1 MIAPGNNAQAC
12 PCRQGNAQAGRARS
26 CGVAFR
32 LEDHTADLAIAA
44 TAGTRDEVLG
54 EAALGLTAVL
64 TGRDEVHHLGRP
76 DQEVRFVVEA
86 PDQDALAV
94 AFLSELL
101 WLHESEDLLWL
112 GGGVTVGPGAGGTLR
127 VTASGNGVKHD
138 PALHG
143 RGVEVKAVTYH
154 GLRFGRTGTGWELWV
169 LLDI

>member
-1 MIAPGNNAQAC
+1 MG
-12 PCRQGNAQAGRARS
+12 
-26 CGVAFR
+26 FR
-32 LEDHTADLAIAA
+32 LVDHTADLAIEAKAA
-44 TAGTRDEVLG
+44 TRDEVLG

-64 TGRDEVHHLGRP
+64 TGRPDPHHLGR
-76 DQEVRFVVEA
+76 

-112 GGGVTVGPGAGGTLR
+112 GGGVKVGPGAGGTLR
-127 VTASGNGVKHD
+127 VTATGNALRHD
-138 PALHG
+138 PARHG

-154 GLRFGRTGTGWELWV
+154 GLRFAQSGAGWDLWV

>member
-1 MIAPGNNAQAC
+1 MDEPAAASPVG
-12 PCRQGNAQAGRARS
+12 
-26 CGVAFR
+26 FR
-32 LEDHTADLAIAA
+32 LVDHTADLAIEA
-44 TAGTRDEVLG
+44 TGASRDEVLG
-54 EAALGLTAVL
+54 EAALGLTSVL
-64 TGRDEVHHLGRP
+64 TGRPDAHHLGKP

-112 GGGVTVGPGAGGTLR
+112 GGGVAVGPGAGGTLR
-127 VTASGNGVKHD
+127 VTATGNATRHD
-138 PALHG
+138 PARHG

-154 GLRFGRTGTGWELWV
+154 GLRFGRTADGWHLWV